1 MFMLSVWPVLILL
14 PMAAV
19 FLTPSLPQPVKF
31 PAERCTDAPVNSI
44 FSGSLTHLL
53 SVLCVS
59 MKILSHASAKK
70 QKQKRLKGFKFPTFA
85 GRFQVASWQRRG

>member
-14 PMAAV
+14 PTAV
-19 FLTPSLPQPVKF
+19 AFLTLSLPQPVKF

-53 SVLCVS
+53 SLLCVL
-59 MKILSHASAKK
+59 MKSFHMPARKN
-70 QKQKRLKGFKFPTFA
+70 KQKRLKGFKFPTFA